1 MSHHHALT
9 MPEAAAG
16 CCDGN
21 HNENV
26 AFPTDRRAGRRRW
39 RHLALWPLLVL
50 APPLAATPAASGGT
64 GFFLDGAGHLV
75 TAAHV
80 VAGCRAISVVPEG
93 ASPRPAEVVAR
104 DAVRDVAVLRVA
116 GAAFPAPALVGEV
129 TVGAEL
135 TALGYPRAAAGGELR
150 RLPLTAIELPIPRA
164 PDRMPLRGG
173 VAEAGMSGAPLLD
186 TQGRVAGMLLGRGD
200 PAAAASAALA
210 RRMGYP
216 VDQIAI
222 ALPAA
227 LLADMVPAGRT
238 ELPGPVTVAR
248 VLCTPG

>member
-1 MSHHHALT
+1 MWYFPQT
-9 MPEAAAG
+9 GAAWW
-16 CCDGN
+16 
-21 HNENV
+21 
-26 AFPTDRRAGRRRW
+26 RRW
-39 RHLALWPLLVL
+39 RHLALWPILVL
-50 APPLAATPAASGGT
+50 APPLAAAPATTGGT
-64 GFFLDGAGHLV
+64 GFFLGGAGHLV

-80 VAGCRAISVVPEG
+80 VASCRAISVVPEG
-93 ASPRPAEVVAR
+93 AAPRPAEAAAR

-116 GAAFPAPALVGEV
+116 GAAFPGPDLVGEV
-129 TVGAEL
+129 ATGAEL
-135 TALGYPRAAAGGELR
+135 TALGYPRAAAGGDLR
-150 RLPLTAIELPIPRA
+150 RLPLTAIELPIPRP
-164 PDRMPLRGG
+164 PDRMPLRGA

-186 TQGRVAGMLLGRGD
+186 AQGRVAGMLLGRGD

-210 RRMGYP
+210 QRMGYP

-238 ELPGPVTVAR
+238 ERRGPVTVAR